1 MVAPSRLSPV
11 HNDRDKVQNA
21 LAGKSFW
28 RAFRRTFQERAFRR
42 GTKAVASIEN
52 TSSPR
57 ALVPVLRACRMP
69 HSGRFSEVRSDSTS
83 LAKRMVSPAN
93 TGLIQPSSRKPGDG
107 PPIRRGFP
115 GLTLAVG
122 DQELHADRTD
132 MPARRGKAAEQRFPA
147 CLLIE
152 MEGLRIEL

>member
-42 GTKAVASIEN
+42 GTKAVASSEN

-57 ALVPVLRACRMP
+57 WLVPVLRACRMP
-69 HSGRFSEVRSDSTS
+69 HAGRESEDRNDSIS
-83 LAKRMVSPAN
+83 LAKLMVSPAS
-93 TGLIQPSSRKPGDG
+93 TGLFHHSSRKPGGG
-107 PPIRRGFP
+107 PQIAIFSPR
-115 GLTLAVG
+115 
-122 DQELHADRTD
+122 
-132 MPARRGKAAEQRFPA
+132 A
-147 CLLIE
+147 CAS
-152 MEGLRIEL
+152 